1 MAEFPEFTVRSA
13 QDSDLTQV
21 VHLDRL
27 SFAPLSSDEEIKQEW
42 FADGISLPGR
52 KFFLAIETETGEGVG
67 SYAQLDL
74 RIWFEQ
80 QVFPAMGIAAVA
92 VAPHRRGQRI
102 ARLMLE
108 HALTMGQ
115 EQNLPLIALYPFQ
128 HGFYRKLGW
137 AWVEQMHQYRVSA
150 RYIPGF
156 RERSQI
162 FPYHPDHQSS
172 LQSVYDQ
179 AASHHNGWFQR
190 QPWQWESRLKP
201 AKGREI
207 YCYRHGTELTGYV
220 ILQFTHL
227 PPQAALSVVVQEWV
241 ALSAEAYRGILGFLA
256 SLRDQISTIV
266 WNTYPADPFPHLL
279 QEQRQDPALAST
291 SFEFGLVHPFGTM
304 GGGFMWRLVDLQ
316 QAFAL
321 RPIRSGEPFV
331 LTFQV
336 TDPVLGDQAIAA
348 EFANQRM
355 TSLKQPTSTVIYIS
369 IAHLTELFCGV
380 RRATDLLWTGEI
392 EYEGDL
398 TLLSQLDRAWRA
410 DPPFCWDFF

>member
-1 MAEFPEFTVRSA
+1 MAEFPKFTVRSA

-21 VHLDRL
+21 VNLDRL

-67 SYAQLDL
+67 GYAQLDL

-80 QVFPAMGIAAVA
+80 QAFPAMGIAAVA

-190 QPWQWESRLKP
+190 QSWQWESRLKP

-207 YCYRHGTELTGYV
+207 YCYGHGTELTGYV

-227 PPQAALSVVVQEWV
+227 PSQVALSVVVQEWV

-256 SLRDQISTIV
+256 SLRDQVSTIV

-279 QEQRQDPALAST
+279 QEQRQDPGLAST
-291 SFEFGLVHPFGTM
+291 SFEFGLVHPFGAI
-304 GGGFMWRLVDLQ
+304 GGGFMWRLVDLK

-321 RPIRSGEPFV
+321 RPIRSGESFA

-336 TDPVLGDQAIAA
+336 TDPVLGNRAIAA
-348 EFANQRM
+348 EFSNQRM
-355 TSLKQPTSTVIYIS
+355 TSLKQPTSTVIYTS

-392 EYEGDL
+392 EYEGEL
-398 TLLSQLDRAWRA
+398 TLLSQLDRAWQA
-410 DPPFCWDFF
+410 EPPFCWDFF